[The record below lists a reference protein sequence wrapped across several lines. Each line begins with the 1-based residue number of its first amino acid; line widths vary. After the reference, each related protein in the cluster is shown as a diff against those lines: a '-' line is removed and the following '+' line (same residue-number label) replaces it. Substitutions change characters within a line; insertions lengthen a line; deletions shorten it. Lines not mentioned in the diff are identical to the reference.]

1 MTEGFSGNISAG
13 SVQCALHDNAR
24 VFVMVG
30 HEVHLDVQAVG
41 RSYPA
46 FCSLVFITKHTHLT
60 LWNFQEQRRHLA
72 SRLLRGAP
80 ASLTRTSHVRNLTL
94 FFDGSRSGREFQNPK
109 GPFLTNTFHRKAA
122 VARDEDILLDWDF
135 VVILLWV
142 IVTHA
147 CRPESIRRC
156 AGEEEDVCV
165 WGGSSGASGKDRSS
179 VHIFFLSARE
189 PFSTIRVFFRSEDKC
204 LAG

>member
-13 SVQCALHDNAR
+13 SVQCALHDSAR

-46 FCSLVFITKHTHLT
+46 FCSLVFITNHTHLT

-122 VARDEDILLDWDF
+122 VARDEDLLLDWDF

-147 CRPESIRRC
+147 CRPK
-156 AGEEEDVCV
+156 AFEDAQGKKRMCV
-165 WGGSSGASGKDRSS
+165 WGELRG
-179 VHIFFLSARE
+179 
-189 PFSTIRVFFRSEDKC
+189 
-204 LAG
+204 